1 MGNPEEKKK
10 RLACEWPHVYYCRDL
25 RPSNPWKFLKC
36 QGYHQGQESCLLAS
50 SDFVVVQTIQEQ
62 NNTPAGCLYIARQQ
76 GKKTHLHTIQVNWSF
91 TSYVVSLEP
100 IFLDYFGVQKSL
112 HVG

>member
-1 MGNPEEKKK
+1 MGNPEEKEKAGLWMAS
-10 RLACEWPHVYYCRDL
+10 RIRRDL

-50 SDFVVVQTIQEQ
+50 SDFVVVQTIQKQ
-62 NNTPAGCLYIARQQ
+62 NNTPGCLYIARQQ
-76 GKKTHLHTIQVNWSF
+76 GKKNPPTHTIQVNWSF